1 MDGKPSS
8 TEQGRTAQFRWWDQ
22 KLFNK
27 KNSKKK
33 TFVLNH
39 DRNYIVKICL
49 AGGTWWEWWKR
60 ISVLYNF
67 INQCHSSTFI
77 PFKYSI
83 FMLLFLFYCPPK
95 KNYGHH
101 IKSIVGL
108 LSPSF
113 WVFSFKCEC
122 VPFSLCCDCEHLN
135 VNSDSH
141 TLPKPKKKTWN
152 ACIINCYPP
161 CTNQKKTIRK
171 SFARLFFLSLF
182 HHQFVCFFSNHLL
195 LFFCYTRRDDDSVQY
210 ISIIHISVTVCCSVF
225 DLFFFFPA
233 SSSLVHQL
241 SLDVQYLISFYSLTL
256 FLSVFSLSVCV
267 TLVIP

>member
-1 MDGKPSS
+1 MTEIILWKSVWQVGHGESDGREFQYCIISSINVIRPLAFPSNIQS
-8 TEQGRTAQFRWWDQ
+8 LCCCF
-22 KLFNK
+22 
-27 KNSKKK
+27 
-33 TFVLNH
+33 
-39 DRNYIVKICL
+39 Y
-49 AGGTWWEWWKR
+49 
-60 ISVLYNF
+60 F
-67 INQCHSSTFI
+67 IAPQ
-77 PFKYSI
+77 
-83 FMLLFLFYCPPK
+83 

-141 TLPKPKKKTWN
+141 TLPKPKKTWN

-171 SFARLFFLSLF
+171 PFARLFLLSLF

-210 ISIIHISVTVCCSVF
+210 ISFIHISVTVCCSIL

-233 SSSLVHQL
+233 SSLVHQL

-256 FLSVFSLSVCV
+256 FRSVFSLSVCV